1 MRYLLK
7 ILTITPFALAALHVT
22 SATAQELVSLPET
35 VLPDGKR
42 PIDQAFSGMPGD
54 LLMSGRIVRTEAAIA
69 DGSAKVSVDRFSD
82 SIVSGDDLTS
92 VLVPPAVAK
101 NIGTDRVFCGRDQ
114 RSRSAFTSMMIGGLG
129 SKFKEIVRFCFLDV
143 DGDAKFDHYM
153 LAGAKDKLLQV
164 PRDLEPMAYHM
175 DRLTQMHPGDEVRL
189 RYRKYVPSKNKVELE
204 VEVTREDKKTAFDYI
219 LWSKPR
225 VDGLQKLYS
234 RMYTEPAKI
243 PYPVLFNDIIGAE
256 IKVLDVKPT
265 GEATFKLTRDF
276 TPTLMRPETVQVR
289 YIYIY
294 Y

>member
-1 MRYLLK
+1 MVYFSQRLRAAAL
-7 ILTITPFALAALHVT
+7 ALAALPVT
-22 SATAQELVSLPET
+22 NATAQELVSLPET

-42 PIDQAFSGMPGD
+42 PIDQAFSGMPGE

-69 DGSAKVSVDRFSD
+69 DGTAKVSVDRFSD
-82 SIVSGDDLTS
+82 AIVPGDDLTS
-92 VLVPPAVAK
+92 VLVPPTIAK

-114 RSRSAFTSMMIGGLG
+114 RTRSAFTSMMIGGLG
-129 SKFKEIVRFCFLDV
+129 SKFREIVRFCFLDV
-143 DGDAKFDHYM
+143 DRDAKFDHYM

-175 DRLTQMHPGDEVRL
+175 DRLTQLHPDDEVRL

-204 VEVTREDKKTAFDYI
+204 VEVVREGKKTAFDYI
-219 LWSKPR
+219 LWSKPT
-225 VDGLQKLYS
+225 VDPLQKLYS

-243 PYPVLFNDIIGAE
+243 PYPVLFDDIIGAE

-265 GEATFKLTRDF
+265 GEATFTLTRDF
-276 TPTLMRPETVQVR
+276 VPTFMRPETVQVR
-289 YIYIY
+289 YIFIY

>member
-1 MRYLLK
+1 MSL
-7 ILTITPFALAALHVT
+7 ALATLHGPGV
-22 SATAQELVSLPET
+22 AAQDLVSLPET

-42 PIDQAFSGMPGD
+42 PLNQTFSGMPGD

-69 DGSAKVSVDRFSD
+69 DGSATVSVDRFSD
-82 SIVSGDDLTS
+82 SIAPGNDLTS
-92 VLVPPAVAK
+92 VLVPPAIATK
-101 NIGTDRVFCGRDQ
+101 IGTDRVFCGRDQ
-114 RSRSAFTSMMIGGLG
+114 RTRSAFTSMMIGGLG

-143 DGDAKFDHYM
+143 DRDAKFDHYM

-164 PRDLEPMAYHM
+164 PRDLEPLAYHM
-175 DRLTQMHPGDEVRL
+175 DRLTQLHPDDEVRL
-189 RYRKYVPSKNKVELE
+189 RYRKFVPSKNKVELE
-204 VEVTREDKKTAFDYI
+204 VEVVREGKKTSFDYI
-219 LWSKPR
+219 LWSKPA
-225 VDGLQKLYS
+225 VDPLQKLYS

-243 PYPVLFNDIIGAE
+243 PYPVMFDDVIGAE

-265 GEATFKLTRDF
+265 GEATFRLTRDF